1 MAVRALVLSD
11 AEEEVLKWIF
21 SQTPPLLA
29 EFLTED
35 TLFRVGLSLA
45 NLKSEL
51 LFIIF
56 FSSSFFAFFTDF
68 ICHAEMDPKDAKAL
82 HRAMKRNKTSAALT
96 PKRSHI
102 EAVLAQLV
110 AGGSSRLSETPRRE
124 SLAPARAVVPL

>member
-56 FSSSFFAFFTDF
+56 FSSSFFAF
-68 ICHAEMDPKDAKAL
+68 
-82 HRAMKRNKTSAALT
+82 
-96 PKRSHI
+96 
-102 EAVLAQLV
+102 LV
-110 AGGSSRLSETPRRE
+110 TLYGM
-124 SLAPARAVVPL
+124 